1 MSKVL
6 LEEVKALEAEKAEK
20 EKQVKD
26 EDEKVKETP
35 SKDKGENRDWK
46 RNGVYLSAWWR
57 LRVHVIHFR

>member
-20 EKQVKD
+20 EKQVKG

-46 RNGVYLSAWWR
+46 RNGVYLSAYWR
-57 LRVHVIHFR
+57 LCVHVVHFR